1 MARSTRGRRIRA
13 GAGLAFAALGAVVL
27 NHPSAFGSDRG
38 LDRVELT
45 ALAQS
50 ATVRVAG
57 RSCGVTRTGS
67 GFVVGSTLLTNRHL
81 VVGAFEAK
89 VDQPLAP
96 VLVGVR
102 RTADRLDLASLD
114 PVPSMPL
121 ELAKAD
127 ASVGDP
133 VVFAGHASGGRSV
146 VRDGT
151 VHLFADGTIYG
162 VGGPGML
169 VDGVSS
175 VGFSAGTR
183 SQR

>member
-1 MARSTRGRRIRA
+1 M
-13 GAGLAFAALGAVVL
+13 
-27 NHPSAFGSDRG
+27 
-38 LDRVELT
+38 
-45 ALAQS
+45 
-50 ATVRVAG
+50 
-57 RSCGVTRTGS
+57 
-67 GFVVGSTLLTNRHL
+67 GSTLLTNRHL

-175 VGFSAGTR
+175 VGFSGGPVLDRNGDVVGILQGCEPNLRLTVAIPVSAVEAWLQDGAA
-183 SQR
+183 SLQRETT